1 MYLRWRER
9 NWRNPEEQKKKRQLF
24 YMSINLINIKYVL
37 CTQLDLTEKENVNNW
52 NFLIFCQLVAYE
64 HHFLMAKKYLTP
76 LVLTI
81 RHAHLHRGRIWH
93 PHTKC
98 IYLFLKTQN
107 EIMLNLGGN
116 KWRNEGKIF
125 KNGIV

>member
-1 MYLRWRER
+1 MTGEKL
-9 NWRNPEEQKKKRQLF
+9 KKPRRTKKEKTTLL
-24 YMSINLINIKYVL
+24 YEYKPHKYQICL

-116 KWRNEGKIF
+116 KWRNEGNEGKIF